1 MKKKEIKNLANKIAK
16 YEKIIQTSDDKEAIK
31 QAEEEIMKVSSSVK
45 SLEDMM
51 AIDEMVL
58 ELLNEDS

>member
-16 YEKIIQTSDDKEAIK
+16 FERIIQTSDDKEAVR
-31 QAEEEIMKVSSSVK
+31 QAEQEIMKVSSSVK

-58 ELLNEDS
+58 ELLKDNS

>member
-1 MKKKEIKNLANKIAK
+1 MKKKEIRNLAEKIVK
-16 YEKIIQTSDDKEAIK
+16 YEKIIQTSNDKEEISK
-31 QAEEEIMKVSSSVK
+31 AEKEIMKVSSSVK

-58 ELLNEDS
+58 DMLEKN

>member
-16 YEKIIQTSDDKEAIK
+16 FERIIQTSDDKEAIK

>member
-1 MKKKEIKNLANKIAK
+1 MKKKEIRNLAEKLAK
-16 YEKIIQTSDDKEAIK
+16 LEKIVQSSDDKDEISK
-31 QAEEEIMKVSSSVK
+31 AEMEMFKVSSSVK

-58 ELLNEDS
+58 EILEKN

>member
-1 MKKKEIKNLANKIAK
+1 MKKKEIKNLATKIAK
-16 YEKIIQTSDDKEAIK
+16 WEKIIQTSNDKEAIK
-31 QAEEEIMKVSSSVK
+31 QAEDEIMKVSSSVK

-58 ELLNEDS
+58 ELLKT

>member
-16 YEKIIQTSDDKEAIK
+16 FERIIQTSNDKEAIK

>member
-1 MKKKEIKNLANKIAK
+1 MKKKEIKNLATKIAK
-16 YEKIIQTSDDKEAIK
+16 WEKIIQTSDNKEAIK
-31 QAEEEIMKVSSSVK
+31 QAEDEIMKVSSSVK

-58 ELLNEDS
+58 ELLKT

>member
-58 ELLNEDS
+58 ELLNSGK

>member
-16 YEKIIQTSDDKEAIK
+16 FERIIQTSNDKEAIK

-58 ELLNEDS
+58 ELLNSGK